1 MAEATSMV
9 QGPSLGRAASFKWEE
24 RTLLSVFLSDP
35 FNVARVREH
44 ERKQHLEVE
53 ISFKKM

>member
-9 QGPSLGRAASFKWEE
+9 QGPSLGRAASFEWEE

-53 ISFKKM
+53 ISFF